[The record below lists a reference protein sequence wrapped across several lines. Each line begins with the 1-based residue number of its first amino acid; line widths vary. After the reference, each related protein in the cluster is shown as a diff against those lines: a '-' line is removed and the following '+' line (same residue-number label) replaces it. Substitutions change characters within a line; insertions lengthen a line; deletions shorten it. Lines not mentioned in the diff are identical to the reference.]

1 MKSWLKWIGIVLIL
15 VVAAA
20 CSQQEEESAAS
31 EETEETEGIEVQHE
45 LGTTTVP
52 ENAEDVVTLELG
64 VTETVAA
71 LGIKPV
77 GVADD
82 DRPERI
88 AASTMEVIE
97 GYKSV
102 GARSEPSLELI
113 RTLQPDVIIADVD
126 RHEAIYEELSAIAPT
141 VAVVNDA
148 ADYQDVLTATET
160 IGKALDRED
169 ETEEL
174 LDEHQTMLNDL
185 KENLEGVEGTVL
197 QAQYT
202 ESNIFGA
209 PTSSFFMPS
218 FMEEA
223 GLDYALQNEE
233 ETSEDLTIEQLLK
246 IDPDTLLLTKNEDDP
261 SVKEQLKDDKLW
273 NQLTAVKEDRVFEL
287 NHNDWSRRRSIP
299 AVNERMDQMKE
310 LFAAG
315 N

>member
-1 MKSWLKWIGIVLIL
+1 MKSSLKWVGIVLIL
-15 VVAAA
+15 IVTAA
-20 CSQQEEESAAS
+20 CSQQEEESAPSGEAQ
-31 EETEETEGIEVQHE
+31 GIEVQHE

-52 ENAEDVVTLELG
+52 ENPEDVVTLELG

-71 LGIKPV
+71 LGIEPV

-88 AASTMEVIE
+88 AESTMDVIE

-141 VAVVNDA
+141 VAVVNDT

-174 LDEHQTMLNDL
+174 LDEHQEMRKDL
-185 KENLEGVEGTVL
+185 KESLEGVEGNVL

-202 ESNIFGA
+202 ESNIFEA

-218 FMEEA
+218 FLEEA
-223 GLDYALQNEE
+223 GLEYALQNEE

-261 SVKEQLKDDKLW
+261 SVKDQLQDDKLW

>member
-1 MKSWLKWIGIVLIL
+1 MKSWLKWFGIVLIL

-20 CSQQEEESAAS
+20 CSQQDEESAAS
-31 EETEETEGIEVQHE
+31 EETEGIEVQHE

-141 VAVVNDA
+141 VAVVNDT

-169 ETEEL
+169 ETEVL

-185 KENLEGVEGTVL
+185 QEILEGVEGTVL

-223 GLDYALQNEE
+223 GLNYALQNEE

-287 NHNDWSRRRSIP
+287 DHNDWSRRRSIP
-299 AVNERMDQMKE
+299 AVNEQMDQLKE
-310 LFAAG
+310 IIASQK
-315 N
+315 